1 MSEILNKFVAL
12 SLMTSA
18 IFVSCS
24 NETEKVLD
32 STPKTVGLTLN
43 LPKMSQTKQVGPQTL
58 QNQKVTV
65 SGPVIVKAL
74 STEGG
79 AVLNT
84 YTLDASKF
92 FGNDGTPITMPLE
105 VNGTATYM
113 TFDGNINEGTK
124 TSDVNTRQGD
134 ATSSAVGVS
143 GGASIDNT
151 NATCNIP
158 VTPDMARVEIFGSVG
173 TRFTNISDLKINGI
187 YLNNV
192 KQDITST
199 TLVKST
205 NQTDPTWKVAYG
217 DNGIKSNLCTLFA
230 GGITGIADK
239 AGVKQAD
246 GYNFFP
252 QDLQNGGFDKDAGIT
267 TKENAAKFSPHII
280 LNVNYTPKGGT
291 EVTNKWLNVV
301 ALKSGNTYF
310 SSFTRGAIYQLDL
323 ADLAP
328 IMDQINPPVTDE
340 PDPNAISV
348 AVSVTVADWL
358 IVSVKPEV

>member
-1 MSEILNKFVAL
+1 
-12 SLMTSA
+12 MTSA
-18 IFVSCS
+18 MFVSCS
-24 NETEKVLD
+24 NETEKGLD

-43 LPKMSQTKQVGPQTL
+43 LPKMSQTRQIGNQTTG
-58 QNQKVTV
+58 NQKVNV
-65 SGPVIVKAL
+65 SGAVIVKAFAQAN
-74 STEGG
+74 G
-79 AVLNT
+79 ALLNT
-84 YTLDASKF
+84 YTLDASNF
-92 FGNDGTPITMPLE
+92 FKDGTPITMPLE
-105 VNGTATYM
+105 VNGTATFM
-113 TFDGNINEGTK
+113 TFDGNINEETK

-151 NATCNIP
+151 NATCNIS

-192 KQDITST
+192 KQDIAST

-205 NQTDPTWKVAYG
+205 NQTNPTWTVAYG

-230 GGITGIADK
+230 SGTTGIADK

-252 QDLQNGGFDKDAGIT
+252 QDYAIAGLKAPAN
-267 TKENAAKFSPHII
+267 TKEDAAKYSPHII
-280 LNVNYTPKGGT
+280 INVNYTPKGGT

-301 ALKSGNTYF
+301 ALKNGDEYF
-310 SSFTRGAIYQLDL
+310 SSFTRGTIYQLDL
-323 ADLAP
+323 ADLVP

-348 AVSVTVADWL
+348 AVTVSVKGWIITP
-358 IVSVKPEV
+358 VKPEV

>member
-1 MSEILNKFVAL
+1 MRINLSKIVAL

-18 IFVSCS
+18 MFVSCS

-43 LPKMSQTKQVGPQTL
+43 LPKMSQTRQIGNQTTS
-58 QNQKVTV
+58 NQKVTV
-65 SGPVIVKAL
+65 SGTVIVKAFAQAN
-74 STEGG
+74 G
-79 AVLNT
+79 ALLNT
-84 YTLDASKF
+84 YTFDASRF
-92 FGNDGTPITMPLE
+92 FDASGSSITMPLE

-113 TFDGNINEGTK
+113 TFDGNINEETK

-173 TRFTNISDLKINGI
+173 TSFTNISDLKINGI

-205 NQTDPTWKVAYG
+205 NQTDPTWTVAYG
-217 DNGIKSNLCTLFA
+217 DKGIKSNLCTLFA

-252 QDLQNGGFDKDAGIT
+252 QDFHSAGLVGAAK
-267 TKENAAKFSPHII
+267 TKEQAAHYSPHII

-301 ALKSGNTYF
+301 ALKNGDEYF
-310 SSFTRGAIYQLDL
+310 PSFTRGAIYQLNL
-323 ADLAP
+323 ADLIP

-348 AVSVTVADWL
+348 AVTVSVADW
-358 IVSVKPEV
+358 IITPVKPEV

>member
-1 MSEILNKFVAL
+1 
-12 SLMTSA
+12 MTSA
-18 IFVSCS
+18 MFVSCS
-24 NETEKVLD
+24 NETEKELD

-43 LPKMSQTKQVGPQTL
+43 LPKMSQTRQIGNQTTS
-58 QNQKVTV
+58 NQKVTV
-65 SGPVIVKAL
+65 SGTVIVKAFAQAN
-74 STEGG
+74 G
-79 AVLNT
+79 ALLNT
-84 YTLDASKF
+84 YTLDASNF
-92 FGNDGTPITMPLE
+92 FKDGTPITMPLE
-105 VNGTATYM
+105 VNGTATFM
-113 TFDGNINEGTK
+113 TFDGNINDGTK

-158 VTPDMARVEIFGSVG
+158 VTPDMARVEIFGSLG
-173 TRFTNISDLKINGI
+173 TSFTNISDLKINGI

-205 NQTDPTWKVAYG
+205 NQTDPTWTVAYG
-217 DNGIKSNLCTLFA
+217 DKGIKSNLCTLFA

-239 AGVKQAD
+239 AGINQAD

-252 QDLQNGGFDKDAGIT
+252 QDLQNAGFGKDAVIT
-267 TKENAAKFSPHII
+267 TKEDAAKFSPHII

-301 ALKSGNTYF
+301 ALKNGDEYF
-310 SSFTRGAIYQLDL
+310 SSFTRGTIYQLNL

-348 AVSVTVADWL
+348 AVTVSVKSWIITP
-358 IVSVKPEV
+358 VKPEV